1 MAAAERRGIAWGTRT
16 FLAFALVVAA
26 SVLSAAI
33 VALVVGPPLFH
44 EHLLELGHT
53 GGSAEM
59 AHVEQ
64 AFLDA
69 GVRSLG
75 AGLVVALALATLLA
89 WWETRRLRRP
99 LDELTS
105 AARRLES
112 GDYVARVPVGT
123 GSPEF
128 DDVAEAF
135 NGMAQRLDATE
146 ESRRRLLSDVAHEL
160 RTPLSTLTAELEA
173 IGDGLVPWDREGY
186 ELLAQQA
193 ARLQRIANDLN
204 DVSRA
209 EEGRFELDRHP
220 VPVALLVEQAVAT
233 FRPRYTAK
241 DVELAGTADG
251 GIVVADTQRVGQIL
265 GNLLENA
272 LRHTPA
278 GGRVAVDAQTV
289 RAETRITVTDTGDG
303 LTADQRDQVFD
314 RFYRTDT
321 SRAWDAGGSGIGLTI
336 SRSLARAHGG
346 SLTVTSPGRGGGT
359 TFTLV
364 LPATAGPDRPPS

>member
-33 VALVVGPPLFH
+33 VALIVGPPLFH

-128 DDVAEAF
+128 DAVAEAF

-220 VPVALLVEQAVAT
+220 VPAALLVEQAVAT

-241 DVELAGTADG
+241 DVELEGTADG

-346 SLTVTSPGRGGGT
+346 SLTVTSPGPGGGT

-364 LPATAGPDRPPS
+364 LPATAGPDRPLS

>member
-1 MAAAERRGIAWGTRT
+1 MADEQRRGLTWGTRT
-16 FLAFALVVAA
+16 FLAFAVVVAA
-26 SVLSAAI
+26 SVLSAAV
-33 VALVVGPPLFH
+33 VALIVGPPLFH

-59 AHVEQ
+59 VHVEQ

-75 AGLVVALALATLLA
+75 AGLVVALGLATLLA
-89 WWETRRLRRP
+89 WLETRQLRRP

-105 AARRLES
+105 AARRVES
-112 GDYVARVPVGT
+112 GDYATRVPVG
-123 GSPEF
+123 GSSPEF
-128 DDVAEAF
+128 DALGEAF
-135 NGMAQRLDATE
+135 NGMARRLDATE

-173 IGDGLVPWDREGY
+173 IGDGLVPWDREGH
-186 ELLAQQA
+186 ELLVQQA
-193 ARLQRIANDLN
+193 ARMQRIANDLN

-209 EEGRFELDRHP
+209 EEGRFDLDRHP
-220 VPVALLVEQAVAT
+220 VPVTQLVDQAVAT
-233 FRPRYTAK
+233 FRPRYTEK
-241 DVELAGTADG
+241 GVELVAQADG
-251 GIVVADTQRVGQIL
+251 SLVVADAQRVGQIL

-272 LRHTPA
+272 LRHTPT
-278 GGRVAVDAQTV
+278 GGLVHVDARTV
-289 RAETRITVTDTGDG
+289 RGETRISVADSGEG
-303 LTADQRDQVFD
+303 LTDDQRDRVFD

-321 SRAWDAGGSGIGLTI
+321 SRARDAGGSGIGLTI

-346 SLTVTSPGRGGGT
+346 SLTVTSPGPGGGS

-364 LPATAGPDRPPS
+364 LPGVTNPPAS

>member
-1 MAAAERRGIAWGTRT
+1 MADGERPRLAWGTRT
-16 FLAFALVVAA
+16 FLAFAVVVAA
-26 SVLSAAI
+26 SVLSAAV
-33 VALVVGPPLFH
+33 VALIVGPPLFH

-75 AGLVVALALATLLA
+75 AGLVVALGLATLLA

-99 LDELTS
+99 LDELAA
-105 AARRLES
+105 AARRVES
-112 GDYVARVPVGT
+112 GDYAARVPVGD

-128 DDVAEAF
+128 DALGEAF
-135 NGMAQRLDATE
+135 NGMARRLDATE

-173 IGDGLVPWDREGY
+173 IGDGLVPWDREGH

-233 FRPRYTAK
+233 FRPRYAAK
-241 DVELAGTADG
+241 GVELSGEADG
-251 GIVVADTQRVGQIL
+251 GTVVADAQRVGQIL
-265 GNLLENA
+265 GNLIENA
-272 LRHTPA
+272 LRHTPP
-278 GGRVAVDAQTV
+278 GGQVRVAGQTL
-289 RAETRITVTDTGDG
+289 RGETRITVTDTGEG
-303 LTADQRDQVFD
+303 LTADQRDRVFD

-321 SRAWDAGGSGIGLTI
+321 SRARDAGGSGIGLTI

-346 SLTVTSPGRGGGT
+346 SLTVTSPGPGT
-359 TFTLV
+359 GATFTLT
-364 LPATAGPDRPPS
+364 LPGTTLPTS

>member
-75 AGLVVALALATLLA
+75 AGLVVALGLATLLA

-173 IGDGLVPWDREGY
+173 IGDGLVPWDREGH

-321 SRAWDAGGSGIGLTI
+321 SRARDAGGSGIGLTI

-364 LPATAGPDRPPS
+364 LPATAGPDRPRS